1 MLFLM
6 WEKLLHWF
14 HNILKVLKVMLFY
27 MGNYCIRAKKLYL
40 ILYFLA
46 YLIDEI
52 VTRKKYMT
60 WFEFKVGH
68 I

>member
-52 VTRKKYMT
+52 VTRKKIYDL
-60 WFEFKVGH
+60 V
-68 I
+68 